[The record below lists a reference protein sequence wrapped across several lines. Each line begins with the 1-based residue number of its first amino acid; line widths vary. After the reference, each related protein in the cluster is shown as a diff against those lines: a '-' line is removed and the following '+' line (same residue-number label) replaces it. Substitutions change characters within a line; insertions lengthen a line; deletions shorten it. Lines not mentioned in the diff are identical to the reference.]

1 MEYRTCI
8 PAWEYPESGRCSPT
22 GTQFKNVA
30 SIPFV
35 YACIATGLCHK
46 PPQIPDDHVSEMV
59 VFQIRVSVRSCP
71 VFIADDV
78 VFTKNGANLQQPWKL
93 MKMEDLLARYP
104 EDYPLRVAMF
114 RLKVQGSE
122 VPVSR

>member
-1 MEYRTCI
+1 
-8 PAWEYPESGRCSPT
+8 
-22 GTQFKNVA
+22 
-30 SIPFV
+30 
-35 YACIATGLCHK
+35 
-46 PPQIPDDHVSEMV
+46 MV